1 MGLWCREAWAVCMG
15 SLAGLAGGAV
25 SRARIGTRPAGQ
37 VARRGGDTTPSVT
50 GLTITH
56 TPDIFPFTR
65 LSLHSVFIGRAP
77 RVVMHRL
84 AVFFSLLLGGAS
96 ALYSSSSE
104 VVDLTPA
111 NFQRDVVNSDEVW
124 VVEFYAPWCGHCQ
137 RLVPEYQKAAQ
148 ALKGVVK
155 VGGVNADDHKSL
167 AQQFGINGFPTI
179 KIFGLDKKKPQDYNG
194 QRTAKAINLAPQW
207 EIAAS
212 DLKGKVKLGAL
223 DATVH
228 SVMASRYGVQG
239 YPTIKF
245 FHKGDVED
253 YDGGRTASDIVA
265 WATDKA
271 AVNIPPPEVKQLIS
285 NAVLDET
292 CKEHPICVVA
302 ILPHILDCQSKCRN
316 NYIQMLTRLGD
327 KYKQKMWGWGWA
339 EAMAQSDLEQALDIG
354 GFGYPALAAL
364 NAKKMQFALLKG
376 SFSEDG
382 INEFLRD
389 ISYGRGRTAPVRG
402 AQLPKLVEM
411 EAWDG
416 KDGALPEEEDID
428 LSDVELDDFDTKTEL

>member
-1 MGLWCREAWAVCMG
+1 
-15 SLAGLAGGAV
+15 
-25 SRARIGTRPAGQ
+25 
-37 VARRGGDTTPSVT
+37 
-50 GLTITH
+50 
-56 TPDIFPFTR
+56 
-65 LSLHSVFIGRAP
+65 
-77 RVVMHRL
+77 MHRL

-194 QRTAKAINLAPQW
+194 QRTAKAIVDFALNVAKEKVNAQLSGKKSGGGGGGSGSGSSGSGSSDVIELTDSNFEKLVLKSDDMWLVEFFAPWCGHCKNLAPQW

>member
-1 MGLWCREAWAVCMG
+1 
-15 SLAGLAGGAV
+15 
-25 SRARIGTRPAGQ
+25 
-37 VARRGGDTTPSVT
+37 
-50 GLTITH
+50 
-56 TPDIFPFTR
+56 
-65 LSLHSVFIGRAP
+65 
-77 RVVMHRL
+77 MHRL
-84 AVFFSLLLGGAS
+84 AVFFTFLLGGAS
-96 ALYSSSSE
+96 ALYSSSSG

-124 VVEFYAPWCGHCQ
+124 IVEFYAPWCGHCQ

-167 AQQFGINGFPTI
+167 AQQFGISGFPTI

-194 QRTAKAINLAPQW
+194 QRTAKGIVDFALNVAKEKVNAQLSGKKSGGGGGGSSGGGSSGSGDSDVIELTDSNFEKLVLKSDDMWLVEFFAPWCGHCKNLAPQW
-207 EIAAS
+207 EIAAT

-271 AVNIPPPEVKQLIS
+271 AVNIPPPEVKQIIS

-292 CKEHPICVVA
+292 CKEHPICVIA

-402 AQLPKLVEM
+402 AQLPKVAEM
-411 EAWDG
+411 EPWDG

>member
-1 MGLWCREAWAVCMG
+1 MCFFY
-15 SLAGLAGGAV
+15 S
-25 SRARIGTRPAGQ
+25 
-37 VARRGGDTTPSVT
+37 
-50 GLTITH
+50 
-56 TPDIFPFTR
+56 F
-65 LSLHSVFIGRAP
+65 SVF
-77 RVVMHRL
+77 
-84 AVFFSLLLGGAS
+84 FTFLLGGAS
-96 ALYSSSSE
+96 ALYSSSSG
-104 VVDLTPA
+104 VIDLTPS
-111 NFQRDVVNSDEVW
+111 NFQREVINSDEIW
-124 VVEFYAPWCGHCQ
+124 IVEFYAPWCGHCQ
-137 RLVPEYQKAAQ
+137 NLVPEYQKAAQ

-155 VGGVNADDHKSL
+155 IGGVNADEHKSL
-167 AQQFGINGFPTI
+167 AQQYSVRGFPTI
-179 KIFGLDKKKPQDYNG
+179 KVFGLDKKKPQDYNG
-194 QRTAKAINLAPQW
+194 QRTAKGIVDFALNVAQEKVKAQLSGKKSGSGGDGTSGSGSSDVIELTDSNFEKLVLKSDDMWLVEFFAPWCGHCKNLAPQW
-207 EIAAS
+207 ETAAS

-228 SVMASRYGVQG
+228 TVMASRYNVQG

-245 FHKGDVED
+245 FHKGEVEE

-271 AVNIPPPEVKQLIS
+271 AVNIPPPEVKQIIN
-285 NAVLDET
+285 NALLDET
-292 CKEHPICVVA
+292 CKEHPICVIA

-316 NYIQMLTRLGD
+316 NFIQMLTRLGD

-339 EAMAQSDLEQALDIG
+339 EAMAQPDLEQALDIG

-389 ISYGRGRTAPVRG
+389 ISFGRGRTAPVRG
-402 AQLPKLVEM
+402 AQLPKVM
-411 EAWDG
+411 ETEPWDG

-428 LSDVELDDFDTKTEL
+428 LSDVELDDLDAKTEL